1 MTKIRYITADEKGI
15 TRNRHG
21 KKFQYHS
28 SVGKLIKNQKTIDR
42 IKSLR
47 IPPAYE
53 NVWICSS
60 SQGHIQA
67 YGYDTEGR
75 KQYIY
80 HPQWTLQQTKK
91 KFSHLAEFGEALS
104 KIRYR
109 VNQDLKLKPL
119 SKNHSLAGVIR
130 FLEATCI
137 RIGSPQYN
145 SYGLLTL
152 KKTHCK
158 VLKNKITLDF
168 LGKSKKEWHLEI
180 KDKTLYKMLKQF
192 NQEPGNK
199 IFKYLDEKKIRFL
212 TANDVNSYLKE
223 ITEREITAKEFRTWL
238 ACSYFISLALKNKA
252 VINDVILK
260 VLIEKVATF
269 IWNTPAVCKN
279 SYLHPL
285 LLKLFLKGR
294 LKTPRIKKIKFLS
307 LEESYLIHVLKTE

>member
-1 MTKIRYITADEKGI
+1 
-15 TRNRHG
+15 
-21 KKFQYHS
+21 
-28 SVGKLIKNQKTIDR
+28 
-42 IKSLR
+42 
-47 IPPAYE
+47 
-53 NVWICSS
+53 
-60 SQGHIQA
+60 
-67 YGYDTEGR
+67 
-75 KQYIY
+75 
-80 HPQWTLQQTKK
+80 
-91 KFSHLAEFGEALS
+91 
-104 KIRYR
+104 
-109 VNQDLKLKPL
+109 
-119 SKNHSLAGVIR
+119 
-130 FLEATCI
+130 
-137 RIGSPQYN
+137 
-145 SYGLLTL
+145 
-152 KKTHCK
+152 
-158 VLKNKITLDF
+158 
-168 LGKSKKEWHLEI
+168 
-180 KDKTLYKMLKQF
+180 MLKQF